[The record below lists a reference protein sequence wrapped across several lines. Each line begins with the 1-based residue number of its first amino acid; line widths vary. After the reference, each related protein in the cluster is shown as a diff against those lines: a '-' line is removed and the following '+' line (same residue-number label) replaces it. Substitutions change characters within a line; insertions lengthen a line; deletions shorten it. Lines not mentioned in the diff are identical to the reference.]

1 MLRATIDLIGMYTYD
16 KTLLDEMVIPQAID
30 KEVLKDNLLMEAA
43 ELEVLYSDPNF
54 LKMAIGAWSRKQ
66 LPVWMKLWDTT
77 QYEYN
82 PIWNKDG
89 KVTETRDLH
98 GTEDVK
104 DNLERVDNLTDKLSR
119 EGSDTN
125 TRNLNDTNI
134 RNLKDKESRNLKDET
149 LNSVYGFNSSTDAPA
164 DKSENTNTGTNTL
177 EHTGTD
183 KIEHTGTDTY
193 EHKSTDTTDHTG
205 RQDVDRTIDRDT
217 SDTGTIT
224 RVEQGN
230 IGVTSTQSLILEQ
243 REVVKLNMMDVIIH
257 DFINRFCLKIY

>member
-16 KTLLDEMVIPQAID
+16 NTLLDDMVIPQAID

-43 ELEVLYSDPNF
+43 ELELLYSDPNF

-66 LPVWMKLWDTT
+66 LPVWMRLWDTT

-89 KVTETRDLH
+89 KITETRDLH

-104 DNLERVDNLTDKLSR
+104 DNLDRIDNLQDKLSR
-119 EGSDTN
+119 DLTDE
-125 TRNLNDTNI
+125 NI
-134 RNLKDKESRNLKDET
+134 RDFKDKETRDLKDEN
-149 LNSVYGFNSSTDAPA
+149 LNSVYGFNSSSEAPA
-164 DKSENTNTGTNTL
+164 NKDVSKATGTDMM
-177 EHTGTD
+177 EHTGKDTYN
-183 KIEHTGTDTY
+183 HTGTDTN
-193 EHKSTDTTDHTG
+193 DHTG
-205 RQDVDRTIDRDT
+205 RQDIDRTIDRDT

>member
-16 KTLLDEMVIPQAID
+16 NTLLDDMVIPPAID

-43 ELEVLYSDPNF
+43 ELELLYSDPNF
-54 LKMAIGAWSRKQ
+54 LKMGIGAWSRKQ
-66 LPVWMKLWDTT
+66 LPVWMQLWDTT

-89 KVTETRDLH
+89 KITETRDLH

-104 DNLERVDNLTDKLSR
+104 DNLDRIDNLQDKLSR
-119 EGSDTN
+119 DLRDE
-125 TRNLNDTNI
+125 NI
-134 RNLKDKESRNLKDET
+134 RDFKDKETRDLKDEN
-149 LNSVYGFNSSTDAPA
+149 LNSVYGFNSSSEAPA
-164 DKSENTNTGTNTL
+164 NKDESKSTGTDTM
-177 EHTGTD
+177 EHTGKDTYN
-183 KIEHTGTDTY
+183 HTGTDTN
-193 EHKSTDTTDHTG
+193 DHTG
-205 RQDVDRTIDRDT
+205 RQDIDRKIDRDT

>member
-16 KTLLDEMVIPQAID
+16 NTLLDNMVIPQAID

-43 ELEVLYSDPNF
+43 ELELLYSDPNF

-66 LPVWMKLWDTT
+66 LPVWMQLWDTT

-89 KVTETRDLH
+89 VVTETRDLH
-98 GTEDVK
+98 ATEDVK
-104 DNLERVDNLTDKLSR
+104 DNLDRIDNLQDKLV
-119 EGSDTN
+119 
-125 TRNLNDTNI
+125 
-134 RNLKDKESRNLKDET
+134 RNLKDENIRDFKDKETRDLKDET
-149 LNSVYGFNSSTDAPA
+149 LNSVYGFNSSNEAPA
-164 DKSENTNTGTNTL
+164 NKDENKATGTDTM
-177 EHTGTD
+177 EHTGKDTYN
-183 KIEHTGTDTY
+183 HTGTDTN
-193 EHKSTDTTDHTG
+193 DHTG
-205 RQDVDRTIDRDT
+205 RQDIDRTIDRDT

>member
-16 KTLLDEMVIPQAID
+16 NTLLDDMVIPQAID

-43 ELEVLYSDPNF
+43 ELELLYSDPNF
-54 LKMAIGAWSRKQ
+54 LKTAIGAWSRKQ
-66 LPVWMKLWDTT
+66 LPVWMQLWDTT

-89 KVTETRDLH
+89 VVTETRDLH
-98 GTEDVK
+98 ATEDVT
-104 DNLERVDNLTDKLSR
+104 DNLDRIDNLQDKLNRNLTD
-119 EGSDTN
+119 E
-125 TRNLNDTNI
+125 NI
-134 RNLKDKESRNLKDET
+134 RDFKDKETRDLKDEN
-149 LNSVYGFNSSTDAPA
+149 LNSVYGFNSSSEAPA
-164 DKSENTNTGTNTL
+164 NKDENKATGTDTM
-177 EHTGTD
+177 EHTGKDTYN
-183 KIEHTGTDTY
+183 HTGTDTN
-193 EHKSTDTTDHTG
+193 DHTG
-205 RQDVDRTIDRDT
+205 RQDIDRKIDRDT

>member
-1 MLRATIDLIGMYTYD
+1 MPRATIDLIGMYTYD

-43 ELEVLYSDPNF
+43 ELELLYSDPNF

-66 LPVWMKLWDTT
+66 LPVWMQLWDTT

-89 KVTETRDLH
+89 KITETRDLH

-104 DNLERVDNLTDKLSR
+104 DNLDRIDNLRDKLSR
-119 EGSDTN
+119 DLTDE
-125 TRNLNDTNI
+125 NI
-134 RNLKDKESRNLKDET
+134 RDFKDKETRDLQDEN
-149 LNSVYGFNSSTDAPA
+149 LNSVYGFNSSSEAPA
-164 DKSENTNTGTNTL
+164 NKDESKATGTDTM
-177 EHTGTD
+177 EHTGKDTYN
-183 KIEHTGTDTY
+183 HTGTDTN
-193 EHKSTDTTDHTG
+193 DHTG
-205 RQDVDRTIDRDT
+205 RQDIDRTIDRDT

>member
-1 MLRATIDLIGMYTYD
+1 MLRATIDLIGMYKYD
-16 KTLLDEMVIPQAID
+16 NTLLDDMVIPQAID

-43 ELEVLYSDPNF
+43 ELELLYSDPNF

-66 LPVWMKLWDTT
+66 LPVWNQLWDTT

-89 KVTETRDLH
+89 VVTETRDLH
-98 GTEDVK
+98 TTEDVN
-104 DNLERVDNLTDKLSR
+104 DTLDRVDNLQDKLSR
-119 EGSDTN
+119 D
-125 TRNLNDTNI
+125 LQDQNI
-134 RNLKDKESRNLKDET
+134 RDFTDKETRDLKDEN
-149 LNSVYGFNSSTDAPA
+149 LNSVYGFNSSDEAPA
-164 DKSENTNTGTNTL
+164 NKDESKATGTDTM
-177 EHTGTD
+177 EHTGKDTY
-183 KIEHTGTDTY
+183 KHTGTDTNN
-193 EHKSTDTTDHTG
+193 HTG
-205 RQDVDRTIDRDT
+205 RQDIDRVIDRDT

-243 REVVKLNMMDVIIH
+243 REVVKLNMIDVIIH